1 MLLVDDDQAGVFHGG
16 EQGRARAD
24 DDVGLAIAGRQP
36 GLKTLAV
43 VDRRVQQGDSCI
55 EALLETR
62 QRLRPQVDFGNEDQR
77 LFARFQGFAD

>member
-43 VDRRVQQGDSCI
+43 VDRRVQQGDSRI